1 VAQNRFCLGL
11 FFEVAVM
18 QRDLPELV
26 STKEERLTSESEAF
40 GLLVGDWRG
49 RSTFVLKHTSNI
61 LLACVLAVVGV
72 ITTRGI
78 TKGEFSY
85 NVDETQH
92 AVTGLYAADL
102 LRDHPFR
109 HPVQYTYRYYAQ
121 YPALSG
127 VIHWPPL
134 FYGVEGVCFLALG
147 PRVESAHMS
156 VLFFAFL
163 GLVFWFR
170 LMSYLLNDWAAALS
184 TLLLGLLPSVLLFEE
199 TVMLEV
205 PSLALCIA
213 ATYFWFRFLL
223 EEDPRFLPWFGGF
236 ATAALLTKQN
246 SVYLLLF
253 CALSILVLRKYRLL
267 ATRRA
272 IFLAALACIVVAP
285 YYVAVY
291 MTHWR
296 TIAMDLSE
304 QSSSIF
310 QRLLFYPQ
318 ALPNQLGWTLLALAA
333 LGIATARSWSNRTN
347 AATLML
353 TWILSCYLTFT
364 VIGHKEHRYILY
376 WIPAFL
382 YFAGGILTNDQLW
395 RAGRIWKVAASTLL
409 ATTTVL
415 SALAFERPRTEG
427 YESAARWITGTAK
440 QGVILYD
447 GDLPGDF
454 IFFLRVNDPGRRFV
468 VLRKALYAYRL
479 KSQGGSEE
487 LIHSPEELRNL
498 LQGAGVR
505 FVLVASDRRL
515 VFADQYW
522 LTELLQTPQFR
533 LAATFP
539 ITTTDGR
546 VRHSE
551 LLCYENIN
559 WGPPTDRTLRVRMLT
574 LDHDIV
580 IPFDE
585 LLGDRAK

>member
-1 VAQNRFCLGL
+1 LSGFVQ
-11 FFEVAVM
+11 AVIV
-18 QRDLPELV
+18 QKNLSELV
-26 STKEERLTSESEAF
+26 PTKEEELSSKSEALGF
-40 GLLVGDWRG
+40 LGGGWEGL
-49 RSTFVLKHTSNI
+49 STFVLMRTSNI
-61 LLACVLAVVGV
+61 LLACVLAVVGA
-72 ITTRGI
+72 IATRGI

-134 FYGVEGVCFLALG
+134 FYGVEGVCFLVLG
-147 PRVESAHMS
+147 RGVESAHLS
-156 VLFFAFL
+156 VLLFAVL

-170 LMSYLLNDWAAALS
+170 LIRYLLNKWAAALT
-184 TLLLGLLPSVLLFEE
+184 TLLLGLLPSVLLFEKA
-199 TVMLEV
+199 VMLEV

-213 ATYFWFRFLL
+213 ATYFWIRFLL
-223 EEDPRFLPWFGGF
+223 EENIQLLAWFAGF
-236 ATAALLTKQN
+236 ASAALLTKQN
-246 SVYLLLF
+246 SIYLLVF
-253 CALSILVLRKYRLL
+253 CVLSILFLGKYRLL

-272 IFLAALACIVVAP
+272 ILLGALACIVVAP
-285 YYVAVY
+285 YYVAAY
-291 MTHWR
+291 MIHWR

-304 QSSSIF
+304 QSRSLS

-333 LGIATARSWSNRTN
+333 LGIATARWWSSRPG
-347 AATLML
+347 AANLML

-364 VIGHKEHRYILY
+364 VIGHQESRYILY

-395 RAGRIWKVAASTLL
+395 RSGRIWKVAASILL

-415 SALAFERPRTEG
+415 SALAFERPQAEG
-427 YESAARWITGTAK
+427 YEPATRWITGAAK

-447 GDLPGDF
+447 GDLPGNF
-454 IFFLRVNDPGRRFV
+454 IFFLRVNDPGRRFA

-487 LIHSPEELRNL
+487 LIHSPEDLRNVI
-498 LQGAGVR
+498 QGAGVR
-505 FVLVASDRRL
+505 FVVVESNRRL

-522 LTELLQTPQFR
+522 LGELLKTPQFR

-539 ITTTDGR
+539 IITTDGN
-546 VRHSE
+546 VRHSQ
-551 LLCYENIN
+551 LLCYENID
-559 WGPPTDRTLRVRMLT
+559 WRQPTEKNLRVRMLT